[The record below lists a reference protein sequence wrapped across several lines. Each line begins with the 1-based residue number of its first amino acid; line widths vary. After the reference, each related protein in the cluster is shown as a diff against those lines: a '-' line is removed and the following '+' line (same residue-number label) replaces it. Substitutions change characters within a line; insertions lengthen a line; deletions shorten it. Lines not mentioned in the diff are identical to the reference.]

1 MSFQHGWGADEEGG
15 GVVVDSA
22 FIFRFRFM
30 SFMVDEFQSSSGFDK
45 RKCTYCEQQTHIQR
59 VVDGTSFFLPPP
71 FLSFFLFIQLI
82 KMWLPNI
89 LQSSFSVAISLLLL
103 RGRPKNDELGGAA
116 FH

>member
-71 FLSFFLFIQLI
+71 ISFFLSIHSTDQNVAAEYSAIIIFCRHL
-82 KMWLPNI
+82 
-89 LQSSFSVAISLLLL
+89 SVA
-103 RGRPKNDELGGAA
+103 AA
-116 FH
+116 WAAKER

>member
-1 MSFQHGWGADEEGG
+1 MFRYTVTLNRSFSGHEREDEGAELQKKSNKIVGPAKSVIPARMGADEEGG

-22 FIFRFRFM
+22 FIFRFGFM

-71 FLSFFLFIQLI
+71 HFFLSFY
-82 KMWLPNI
+82 
-89 LQSSFSVAISLLLL
+89 SF
-103 RGRPKNDELGGAA
+103 N
-116 FH
+116 